1 MEIKHSYFLV
11 ENFIV
16 ENFFFKGYSWYLST
30 TDCYTSIH
38 PNTILIY
45 RFLEIYEKYGGP
57 DEGTLKLKKPTQLQE
72 ILDVTRTLL
81 EGLDDPVLSPI
92 TENHNKL
99 NQMKTVLEM

>member
-1 MEIKHSYFLV
+1 MYLLLKVIRDIYPHQTV
-11 ENFIV
+11 TPQFI
-16 ENFFFKGYSWYLST
+16 
-30 TDCYTSIH
+30 